1 VPRSPRSEVRGIAE
15 RVAQPLDGGVDA
27 VIELDDGVV
36 RPERLADLVAQHHL
50 TGMVQQHEQ
59 DAEGL
64 LVKADPDTV
73 LAQLGGSSVQFERV
87 ETNRP

>member
-15 RVAQPLDGGVDA
+15 RVAQPLDGGV
-27 VIELDDGVV
+27 VV